1 MPNKKLVLFVMGS
14 LGSSKV
20 NEILVKTMKLFNKKD
35 YEILFITGNDDY
47 EKIKQNKF
55 PSNVHVV
62 AYVEN
67 LIRVMKK
74 TDLIVSRA
82 GASTLS
88 EIIALSLPSILIP
101 SPYVPDNHQFKNA
114 KDLIDKKAALLIE
127 EKNLKGDI
135 LVRTID
141 DVINNEDKI
150 NEIKNNLKEFK
161 IENSASLIYN
171 NIKEIVDGSK

>member
-1 MPNKKLVLFVMGS
+1 M
-14 LGSSKV
+14 
-20 NEILVKTMKLFNKKD
+20 
-35 YEILFITGNDDY
+35 
-47 EKIKQNKF
+47 
-55 PSNVHVV
+55 
-62 AYVEN
+62 
-67 LIRVMKK
+67 
-74 TDLIVSRA
+74 
-82 GASTLS
+82 
-88 EIIALSLPSILIP
+88 
-101 SPYVPDNHQFKNA
+101 PDNHQFKNA

-161 IENSASLIYN
+161 IENSATLIYN

>member
-1 MPNKKLVLFVMGS
+1 M
-14 LGSSKV
+14 
-20 NEILVKTMKLFNKKD
+20 
-35 YEILFITGNDDY
+35 
-47 EKIKQNKF
+47 
-55 PSNVHVV
+55 

-161 IENSASLIYN
+161 IENSATLIYN